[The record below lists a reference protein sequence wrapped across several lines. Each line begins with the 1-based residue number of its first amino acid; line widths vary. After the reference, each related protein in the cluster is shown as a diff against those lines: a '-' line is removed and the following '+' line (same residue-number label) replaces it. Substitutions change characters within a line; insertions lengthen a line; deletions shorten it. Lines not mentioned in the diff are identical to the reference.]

1 MKAAEDAGQ
10 GGRAAAERAPGHEA
24 ARGEPYDPR
33 TVQEKWQE
41 RWAALGPFRAS
52 DDPADPRERFYMVDM
67 FPYPSG
73 DLHMG
78 HAEAYAV
85 GDAMARYFFQRGHN
99 VLHPIGW
106 DAFGLPA
113 ENAAIRNNSHPAD
126 WTYKN
131 IETQAASFARYAVSF
146 DWSRRLYT
154 CDPAYY
160 RWNQWLFLRFFER
173 GLAYRKGGYVN
184 WCPKDQTVLANEQV
198 IAGRCERCGTEV
210 VRRVL
215 TQWYFKITEYAD
227 RLLADAEALEG
238 NCPDRVLTMQRNWI
252 GRSTGADV
260 DFVVEGR
267 DEPIT
272 VYTTRPDTLY
282 GATFMVVAADSTL
295 ASELCA
301 EGQRAEFEA
310 YLAQVRKLT
319 DIERQSTDREKTGV
333 FLGVYAV
340 NPVNGERI
348 PMWAADYV
356 LPDYGTG
363 AIMAVPAHDQRDL
376 DFARKFGLPVQIV
389 VATDQPDPAATGVA
403 TPGDGVLV
411 NSGPLDGLSKREAI
425 DRITDILSGKGLG
438 KAAVNYRLRD
448 WLLSRQRFWG
458 TPIPII
464 HCPSCGEVPVPEEQL
479 PVELPDLRGA
489 DLTPKGVSP
498 LAAATDWVNVECPKC
513 GGPAKRDT
521 DTMDTFVDSSWYQF
535 RYTSPRYEGG
545 PFRQEDVERWAPVD
559 LYVGGVEH
567 AILHLLYARFF
578 TKVLQDMGLLSF
590 GEPFTR
596 LINQG
601 QVINRGKAMSKS
613 LGNGVDLGE
622 QIALYGVDAIRLT
635 MVFASP
641 PQDDI
646 DWADVNPDAMVKFLG
661 RVRRIAADVAAAGTP
676 QRDFGDGHRDLRRV
690 VHRIVDE
697 VTRQVESFHLN
708 VAVARLMELV
718 SAVRKAIDSGAGPA
732 DPAVREGAEALAVML
747 SLFAPYT
754 AEECWEVLGGLDH
767 VGPDG
772 IQSVARASW
781 PVADPALLVQET
793 ITCVVQVNGKVR
805 DRLEVSPDI
814 TEAELRDL
822 ALAASGAARAL
833 TGLGIQRVVVRPPK
847 LVNIVAALHAAEN
860 RYHLAE
866 DGGVIAEDRRE
877 GRVVGHQPDVPVA
890 LLERLDGGL
899 AVDHGRDDLAVLR
912 VLLLADDDP
921 VPVGDGSVDHRVT
934 GDLEHEQVALA
945 D

>member
-1 MKAAEDAGQ
+1 MT
-10 GGRAAAERAPGHEA
+10 AAERADEA
-24 ARGEPYDPR
+24 RAYDPR
-33 TVQEKWQE
+33 EIQDKWQE
-41 RWAALGPFRAS
+41 RWAAVEPFRAS
-52 DDPADPRERFYMVDM
+52 DDADDPRERFYLVDM

-78 HAEAYAV
+78 HAEAYAI
-85 GDAMARYFFQRGHN
+85 GDAMARYWFLRGRN

-113 ENAAIRNNSHPAD
+113 ENAAIRNNTHPAD

-131 IETQAASFARYAVSF
+131 IDTQAASFRRYATSF
-146 DWSRRLYT
+146 DWSRRLAT
-154 CDPAYY
+154 CDPEYY
-160 RWNQWLFLRFFER
+160 RWNQWLFLRFHDR

-198 IAGRCERCGTEV
+198 VNGRCERCGTEV

-227 RLLADAEALEG
+227 RLVADAAALEG
-238 NCPDRVLTMQRNWI
+238 HWPDRVLTMQRNWI
-252 GRSTGADV
+252 GRSTGVEV
-260 DFVVEGR
+260 DFFVEGR
-267 DEPIT
+267 DEPVT

-282 GATFMVVAADSTL
+282 GATFMVVAADSAL

-301 EGQRAEFEA
+301 QDQRADFET

-333 FLGVYAV
+333 FLGAYAV

-376 DFARKFGLPVQIV
+376 DFALRFGLPVRV
-389 VATDQPDPAATGVA
+389 VVSTDQPDPGETGAA

-411 NSGPLDGLSKREAI
+411 NSGPLDGLGKRDGIE
-425 DRITDILSGKGLG
+425 RITEILADKGLG
-438 KAAVNYRLRD
+438 RSAVNYRLRD

-464 HCPSCGEVPVPEEQL
+464 HCPSCGEVPVPDEQL
-479 PVELPDLRGA
+479 PVVLPDLRGA
-489 DLTPKGVSP
+489 DLSPKGVSP

-513 GGPAKRDT
+513 GGDAKRDT
-521 DTMDTFVDSSWYQF
+521 DTMDTFVDSSWYMF
-535 RYTSPRYEGG
+535 RYCSPHYDGG
-545 PFRQEDVERWAPVD
+545 PFRTGDVNRWAPVD

-578 TKVLQDMGLLSF
+578 TKVMQDLGLIEF

-601 QVINRGKAMSKS
+601 QVINQGKAMSKS
-613 LGNGVDLGE
+613 LGNGVDLGV
-622 QIALYGVDAIRLT
+622 QIGLFGVDAIRLT
-635 MVFASP
+635 MIFASP

-646 DWADVNPDAMVKFLG
+646 DWADVNPDAMVKFLA
-661 RVRRIAADVAAAGTP
+661 RVWRVADEVAATGAP
-676 QRDFGDGHRDLRRV
+676 RRDFAAGDRALRRV
-690 VHRIVDE
+690 THRVIEE
-697 VTRQVESFHLN
+697 VTRQVESYHLN

-718 SAVRKAIDSGAGPA
+718 SATRKAIDSGPGAG
-732 DPAVREGAEALAVML
+732 DPAVREAAEALTVLL

-754 AEECWEVLGGLDH
+754 AEEAWELLDGP
-767 VGPDG
+767 VGTAG
-772 IQSVARASW
+772 IPSVARADW
-781 PVADPALLVQET
+781 PAADPGLLVQESV
-793 ITCVVQVNGKVR
+793 TCVVQVNGKVR
-805 DRLEVSPDI
+805 DRLTVLPGISE
-814 TEAELRDL
+814 EELREL
-822 ALAASGAARAL
+822 ALATDGVARAL
-833 TGLGIQRVVVRPPK
+833 GDQQIKRVVVRPPK
-847 LVNIVAALHAAEN
+847 LVNIVA
-860 RYHLAE
+860 
-866 DGGVIAEDRRE
+866 G
-877 GRVVGHQPDVPVA
+877 
-890 LLERLDGGL
+890 
-899 AVDHGRDDLAVLR
+899 
-912 VLLLADDDP
+912 
-921 VPVGDGSVDHRVT
+921 
-934 GDLEHEQVALA
+934 
-945 D
+945 